1 MTHPDFV
8 LPDSDSY
15 WLKNAHVPRSL
26 LPSRLSL
33 PAADGIAQFDNLA
46 QVDIQIQDG
55 TIAVIRAA
63 SDEPTAEPSIDLRRG
78 MVWCCF
84 VDLHTHL
91 DKGHIWGRATN
102 RSGSFNDALL
112 QVRADSVQNWNAEDV
127 YRRMQFGLQC
137 SYAHGTQ
144 AIRTHIDSFGKQA
157 EISFGVFQQLR
168 QEWGDRLTLQ
178 AVSLVPIE
186 YYSSPEGEP
195 LADLVAEAG
204 GILGGVMFMQPELD
218 THLDRVI
225 ALAKERNLNLD
236 FHTDESGDPN
246 EKTLRQVAAAVL
258 RNGFSGEV
266 VCGHCCSLSVQSEEE
281 AQKTIDLVK
290 AAGVSIVSLP
300 MCNLYL
306 QDRNQMASSGHW
318 IPQTYPLPGATHT
331 PRWRGVTL
339 IHELK
344 AAGVPVAI
352 ASDNCRDPFYA
363 FGDHD
368 VLEVFREGVRIAQL
382 ESPYGDWSHIV
393 TQTPADLMGLPEAGR
408 IAVGLPA
415 NLILFKARY
424 FSELLARSQSDRIV
438 LRNGQ
443 AIHASLPDYERLD
456 DLVYYPDSVGY

>member
-15 WLKNAHVPRSL
+15 WLRNAHVPRSL
-26 LPSRLSL
+26 LPDNLHL
-33 PAADGIAQFDNLA
+33 PIAPGIAQFDHLA
-46 QVDIQIQDG
+46 QVDLQIQDG
-55 TIAVIRAA
+55 KIAVIRAT
-63 SDEPTAEPSIDLRRG
+63 SDKPTTEPSVDLQRG

-91 DKGHIWGRATN
+91 DKGHSWGRATN
-102 RSGSFNDALL
+102 TSGTFDEALL
-112 QVRADSVQNWNAEDV
+112 KVRADSQQNWNPEDV

-157 EISFGVFQQLR
+157 DISFGVFQQLR
-168 QEWGDRLTLQ
+168 QEWGNRLTLQ
-178 AVSLVPIE
+178 AVSLVPPD
-186 YYSSPEGEP
+186 YYATTAGEK
-195 LADLVAEAG
+195 LADQVATAG
-204 GILGGVMFMQPELD
+204 GILGAVLFMTPDLD
-218 THLDRVI
+218 THLDRI
-225 ALAKERNLNLD
+225 FALAEERNLNLD
-236 FHTDESGDPN
+236 FHADESGDPN
-246 EKTLRQVAAAVL
+246 EKTLRHVAAAVL
-258 RNGFSGEV
+258 RNNFSGKV
-266 VCGHCCSLSVQSEEE
+266 VCGHCCSLSVQPEEE
-281 AQKTIDLVK
+281 AQKTISLVK
-290 AAGVSIVSLP
+290 TAGIGIVSLP

-306 QDRNQMASSGHW
+306 QDRNQVASNNSW
-318 IPQTYPLPGATHT
+318 IPKTGHLIGESHT

-368 VLEVFREGVRIAQL
+368 GLEAFREGVRIAQL
-382 ESPYGDWSHIV
+382 ESPYGDWSRIV

-424 FSELLARSQSDRIV
+424 FSELLARSQSNRVV
-438 LRNGQ
+438 LRNGYP
-443 AIHASLPDYERLD
+443 IDTRLPDYEELD
-456 DLVYYPDSVGY
+456 DLVYGRED